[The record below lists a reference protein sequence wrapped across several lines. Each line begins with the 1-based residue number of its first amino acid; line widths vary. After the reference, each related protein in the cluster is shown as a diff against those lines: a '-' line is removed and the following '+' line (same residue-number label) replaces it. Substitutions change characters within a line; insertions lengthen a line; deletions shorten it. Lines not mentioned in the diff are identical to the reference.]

1 MPSAVV
7 LWQKPG
13 IEHGWGWLI
22 QAGTPKL
29 KPPTNPC
36 NIERGT
42 NGGEPMTRSSLLFI
56 FGLACCSAWAHHS
69 TVGVFD
75 TSQTIEVTGTVVA
88 VSWRNPHGQIVL
100 AGDDGR
106 EWHAET
112 SSISVLRNRGA
123 AGDSI
128 NVGDHITIAGSP
140 PVRDV
145 AEILARNVL
154 LPSGYEFDFGSGNP
168 YFAAGRSGNLV
179 GRLTEETDVS
189 QAVAQADGIF
199 RVWSTVMSDPDS
211 FPMFKGDYP
220 MTPAAEAA
228 LAAWD
233 PLDNELLL
241 CGTKA
246 MPLIMITPF
255 PIDFVR
261 QSDDILMRIEEFDAR
276 RIIHMADD
284 AVAPAEH
291 TQFGFSRGRWEG
303 TTLVVET
310 DRIHAHY
317 MDMDGAPHSDQI
329 TLVER
334 FVPNEDYSRLDYRI
348 TITDPVYY
356 SEPFELTRYFI
367 WRPEMRVHQYECLER
382 Y

>member
-1 MPSAVV
+1 
-7 LWQKPG
+7 
-13 IEHGWGWLI
+13 
-22 QAGTPKL
+22 
-29 KPPTNPC
+29 
-36 NIERGT
+36 
-42 NGGEPMTRSSLLFI
+42 MTRSSLIILA
-56 FGLACCSAWAHHS
+56 GLACGSAWSHHS
-69 TVGVFD
+69 SVGIFD
-75 TSQTIEVTGTVVA
+75 TSQTIEVTGTVES

-100 AGDDGR
+100 AGDDGM

-112 SSISVLRNRGA
+112 SAISMMRNRGISP
-123 AGDSI
+123 GDVI
-128 NVGDHITIAGSP
+128 AIGDRVTLAGSP

-168 YFAAGRSGNLV
+168 WFEAGKNGNLV
-179 GRLTEETDVS
+179 GRTSEGTDVS
-189 QAVAQADGIF
+189 QAIAAADGIF

-211 FPMFKGDYP
+211 FPMFRGGYP
-220 MTPAAEAA
+220 MTPAGEAA
-228 LAAWD
+228 LATWD
-233 PLDNELLL
+233 PLDNDLLR

-261 QSDDILMRIEEFDAR
+261 QGDDILMRIEEFDAR
-276 RIIHMADD
+276 RLIRMTGD
-284 AVAPAEH
+284 VVPQEEL
-291 TQFGFSRGRWEG
+291 TQFGYSRGRWEG
-303 TTLVVET
+303 TMLVVET
-310 DRIHAHY
+310 DRIIAHY
-317 MDMDGAPHSDQI
+317 MDMDGAPQSDQI

-334 FVPNEDYSRLDYRI
+334 FIPNEDYSRLDYRI

-367 WRPEMRVHQYECLER
+367 WRPDMRVHPFECLER